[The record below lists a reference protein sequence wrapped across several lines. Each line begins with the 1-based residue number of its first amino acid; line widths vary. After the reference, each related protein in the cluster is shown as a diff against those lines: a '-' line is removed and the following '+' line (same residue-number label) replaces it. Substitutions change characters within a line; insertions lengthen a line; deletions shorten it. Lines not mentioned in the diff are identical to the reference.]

1 MFPKTSEAWIFIS
14 VACVIGFIIGQWL
27 KHRRNKVDKN
37 DEYVNGLKK
46 RILAEQLAQTKKG
59 KKQKRKGNKKNGD
72 SLANLDGGSII
83 GKWTVLN
90 KKSRKIRNPQVG
102 VDLTIDA
109 RKVISFKSS
118 PVLRNALMSGG

>member
-59 KKQKRKGNKKNGD
+59 KKQKR
-72 SLANLDGGSII
+72 
-83 GKWTVLN
+83 
-90 KKSRKIRNPQVG
+90 Q
-102 VDLTIDA
+102 
-109 RKVISFKSS
+109 
-118 PVLRNALMSGG
+118 